1 MNNNSMQIR
10 LGDLL
15 HAVLK
20 NKVMILTLTVIGFG
34 VGIILSIVSYARGE
48 ITREYAVNTSL
59 AVTSVTAD
67 GLFTTNSK
75 NPNSNDVYLA
85 ENMVDSVIYVLKSDK
100 LLNAAANRMGLIGIA
115 TSDISSNLSLKQY
128 NETQII
134 EITLYWRSAEEGV
147 QILSAI
153 NSVAPNI
160 LIETLKIGGVS
171 VVNEPTARYRVGGS
185 VNASLWVY
193 TAALG
198 LALGLGFSIIRLLVQ
213 PTLTNVR
220 DMTDVFSVEIVGE
233 IPNNRPFFQRKRTI
247 LEDIDNL
254 GGNVVE
260 EFAAAAHLLLYRI
273 GDVSQKCMYITSA
286 QANEGKTSVA
296 AHLAVQI
303 ADMGKKVLLV
313 DLDVHNPTLGT
324 KFLNKVEYVHSL
336 NALYRGDSDAEN
348 AIIHLTANLDILP
361 SILERRE
368 IPLSD
373 ETTRLIQNLS
383 QNYDLV
389 LMDTAPIGMVSDP
402 LNLNR
407 IAKDAIF
414 VVRFDY
420 SGMSAIRDALDK
432 LDKSGANIIGCI
444 VNNVVSFGRS
454 SRYRYYHNQYN
465 HHYTGSHQQTEDEL
479 LASLEEEQ

>member
-1 MNNNSMQIR
+1 MNNGSMQIR

-20 NKVMILTLTVIGFG
+20 NKIMILTLTAIGFG
-34 VGIILSIVSYARGE
+34 AGVILSIVSYARGE

-100 LLNAAANRMGLIGIA
+100 LLNAAANRMGLIGIS
-115 TSDISSNLSLKQY
+115 TTDIASNLSLKQY

-134 EITLYWRSAEEGV
+134 EMTLYWRSAEEGV

-153 NSVAPNI
+153 NSVAPSI

-193 TAALG
+193 TAILG
-198 LALGLGFSIIRLLVQ
+198 LALGLGFSLIRLLVQ

-220 DMTDVFSVEIVGE
+220 DMTDVFSVEVIGE
-233 IPNNRPFFQRKRTI
+233 IPNNRQYFQRKKSI
-247 LEDIDNL
+247 LEDDDNL
-254 GGNVVE
+254 GSNVWE

-273 GDVSQKCMYITSA
+273 GDTPHKCMYITSA
-286 QANEGKTSVA
+286 QANEGKTNVA
-296 AHLAVQI
+296 AHIAVQLS
-303 ADMGKKVLLV
+303 DMGKKVLLV
-313 DLDVHNPTLGT
+313 DFDVHNPTLGT

-336 NALYRGDSDAEN
+336 NALYRGDSDADT
-348 AIIHLTANLDILP
+348 AITHLTGNLDILP

-373 ETTRLIQNLS
+373 ETTRLIQNLA
-383 QNYDLV
+383 QKYDIV

-402 LNLNR
+402 MNLNR

-414 VVRFDY
+414 VVRFDH
-420 SGMSAIRDALDK
+420 SSMNDIRDALDK
-432 LDKSGANIIGCI
+432 LDKSGANVIGCI
-444 VNNVVSFGRS
+444 INNVVSFGQS
-454 SRYRYYHNQYN
+454 SHHRYYHNRYN
-465 HHYTGSHQQTEDEL
+465 YHYSSPIHRTEENS
-479 LASLEEEQ
+479 ASVLDDK